1 MEDTDGFI
9 TTKLAGVLDMPD
21 KEAMIL
27 VSPGTMPVA
36 RPDEDIVAI
45 EVSEL
50 LQVAS
55 SVMSAVEP
63 SEYVPMASN
72 CWVKPS
78 FKLGDG
84 EGATAI
90 EDNVGKDLV
99 VEVEDVVIG
108 DIKVVDVE
116 VSVGVNVDV
125 LGFATN
131 VLLVTAVV
139 R

>member
-1 MEDTDGFI
+1 
-9 TTKLAGVLDMPD
+9 
-21 KEAMIL
+21 
-27 VSPGTMPVA
+27 
-36 RPDEDIVAI
+36 
-45 EVSEL
+45 
-50 LQVAS
+50 
-55 SVMSAVEP
+55 
-63 SEYVPMASN
+63 MASN

-84 EGATAI
+84 EGVMAI
-90 EDNVGKDLV
+90 KDNVGKDVV

-116 VSVGVNVDV
+116 VSVGVDVDV
-125 LGFATN
+125 VGFATN

>member
-1 MEDTDGFI
+1 
-9 TTKLAGVLDMPD
+9 
-21 KEAMIL
+21 
-27 VSPGTMPVA
+27 
-36 RPDEDIVAI
+36 
-45 EVSEL
+45 
-50 LQVAS
+50 
-55 SVMSAVEP
+55 
-63 SEYVPMASN
+63 MASN

-84 EGATAI
+84 EGVTAI

-99 VEVEDVVIG
+99 VGMADVVIG

-116 VSVGVNVDV
+116 VSVGVDVDV
-125 LGFATN
+125 VGFATN

>member
-1 MEDTDGFI
+1 
-9 TTKLAGVLDMPD
+9 
-21 KEAMIL
+21 
-27 VSPGTMPVA
+27 
-36 RPDEDIVAI
+36 
-45 EVSEL
+45 
-50 LQVAS
+50 
-55 SVMSAVEP
+55 
-63 SEYVPMASN
+63 MASN

-84 EGATAI
+84 EGVMAI
-90 EDNVGKDLV
+90 KDNVGKDLV

-116 VSVGVNVDV
+116 VSVGVDVDV
-125 LGFATN
+125 VGFATN

>member
-1 MEDTDGFI
+1 
-9 TTKLAGVLDMPD
+9 
-21 KEAMIL
+21 
-27 VSPGTMPVA
+27 
-36 RPDEDIVAI
+36 
-45 EVSEL
+45 
-50 LQVAS
+50 
-55 SVMSAVEP
+55 
-63 SEYVPMASN
+63 MASN

-84 EGATAI
+84 EGVMAI
-90 EDNVGKDLV
+90 KDNVGKDLV